1 MPSRTADPGLVEAL
15 DQFIDEREDEL
26 ADLVCDLVRFD
37 TVSVDLE
44 PDSTHRHNQEG
55 ELQEYVGARLAAL
68 GCSIDQWEPDPA
80 SLRDHPMMPSWHH
93 WEGRPITVATL
104 PGTGGGRSLI
114 INGHIDVVSP
124 GDLDAWQS
132 PPFAAEVRDG
142 RIYGR
147 GAVDMK
153 GGVASAIFAL
163 EALHASGVRLA
174 GDVIVEVVPD
184 EETCAMGT
192 VAAIERGYRADAGL
206 VPEPTRL
213 DLWIAT
219 RGLLHGSLRVPGR
232 SAHAEVNQP
241 PWKQGGGVN
250 AIERALPLLTAIGEL
265 RDEWAVRPDKA
276 HPLLGNPQVQP
287 TVIEG
292 GAFISNVPESC
303 ELKLNATYLP
313 ADADGDGYGSVPR
326 GEIVGAVAAAAD
338 RDPWLGNSP
347 VEWSWATDY
356 PPSEIDPGA
365 EIISTVR
372 EASAPLGLEP
382 RAVGID
388 TTYDGALLTRLADV
402 ASPAFG
408 PGDLS
413 RAHAPNEWIGID
425 ELKLGARA
433 YGRAIVMWCGTSE
446 KRRRSRDG
454 VI

>member
-1 MPSRTADPGLVEAL
+1 MSSRTDPGLGEAL
-15 DQFIDEREDEL
+15 DQFIDEREDQ
-26 ADLVCDLVRFD
+26 LVGLVRDLVRFE

-44 PDSTHRHNQEG
+44 PGSMHRHNQEG
-55 ELQEYVGARLAAL
+55 ELQEYAAARLAAL

-80 SLRDHPMMPSWHH
+80 SLRDHPMMPAWHH
-93 WEGRPITVATL
+93 WKGRPITVATQ
-104 PGTGGGRSLI
+104 PGAGGGRSLI

-124 GDLDAWQS
+124 GDPEAWQT

-153 GGVASAIFAL
+153 GGVAAAIFAL
-163 EALHASGVRLA
+163 EALEANGVRLA
-174 GDVIVEVVPD
+174 GDVIFEVVPD

-213 DLWIAT
+213 DLWVAT

-232 SAHAEVNQP
+232 SAHAEMNQP
-241 PWKQGGGVN
+241 PWEQGGGVN
-250 AIERALPLLTAIGEL
+250 AIERALPLLAAIGEL
-265 RDEWAVRPDKA
+265 RDEWAVRPDKS

-292 GAFISNVPESC
+292 GTFISNVPESC
-303 ELKLNATYLP
+303 EVKLNATYLP
-313 ADADGDGYGSVPR
+313 GDADADGYGSAPR
-326 GEIVGAVAAAAD
+326 DEIVGSVAAAAE
-338 RDPWLGNSP
+338 RDPWLRSCP
-347 VEWSWATDY
+347 VKWSWATDY
-356 PPSEIDPGA
+356 PPSEIDLDA
-365 EIISTVR
+365 EILSTVR
-372 EASAPLGLEP
+372 EATAPLGLEP

-388 TTYDGALLTRLADV
+388 TTYDGALLTRLAGV

-413 RAHAPNEWIGID
+413 RAHAPNEWIGIE

-433 YGRAIVMWCGTSE
+433 YGHAIVAWCGTSE
-446 KRRRSRDG
+446 
-454 VI
+454 